1 MLFLFVTVFFY
12 FLGQLPLTSL
22 IASLGSVYLKQRFHL
37 SSHRSSFWSTQEKKT
52 FCIWTR
58 RSARH
63 FFFTVQTGGTFV
75 IFVSHASLHALFICV
90 RFFLFLGT
98 APTNVIDCFT
108 GFSLSQA
115 AISLVFTPFVFLNNA
130 RKEHVL
136 YLNQAERSPFFFHS
150 PDRRN
155 VRHFCFSCE
164 LTCSFYLCPFFFISW
179 DSSH

>member
-1 MLFLFVTVFFY
+1 MFSATWPH
-12 FLGQLPLTSL
+12 LGELQD
-22 IASLGSVYLKQRFHL
+22 AGSVGLV
-37 SSHRSSFWSTQEKKT
+37 
-52 FCIWTR
+52 
-58 RSARH
+58 ARGE
-63 FFFTVQTGGTFV
+63 FIRVN
-75 IFVSHASLHALFICV
+75 ASLHALFICD

-115 AISLVFTPFVFLNNA
+115 AISLEFTPFVFLKHA
-130 RKEHVL
+130 RKEDVL
-136 YLNQAERSPFFFHS
+136 YLNQAERTPFFFHS